1 MADQKSDNR
10 KAALL
15 SRPIEHC
22 EIAQFD
28 AEPLL
33 RQMDGMSF
41 SARAAAR
48 ARDILHAMIADED
61 CAVILTLA
69 GSSSAGGCMHVWRD
83 LVRHNMVDAIV
94 ATGAAIIDMDFFEAL
109 GFRHYRGASDGVKD
123 TELRALRIDRIYDTY
138 IDERDLQAC
147 DFQIKAIADEMKP
160 GPRSSRA
167 FIRALGRWLRTHAK
181 KPDSLLAAADACEV
195 PIFCPAFSDS
205 SAGFGLVAHQCARPD
220 AYVAIDSVADFREL
234 TQIKIAHPTTGLFM
248 IGGGAPK
255 NFAQDMVVCA
265 EILGHEAQM
274 HKYAVQI
281 TVADSRDGACSSS
294 SLKEAGSWGKVADEH
309 EQMVFAEASMIAPL
323 LASSLYHHGAWR
335 KRRARRLQRLFA
347 PAP

>member
-1 MADQKSDNR
+1 MADKEAHNR

-15 SRPIEHC
+15 SQPIAHC
-22 EIAQFD
+22 EITQFD
-28 AEPLL
+28 AEPILQ
-33 RQMDGMSF
+33 QMGGMSF

-48 ARDILHAMIADED
+48 ARAILHAMIADEA
-61 CAVILTLA
+61 CIVILTLA

-109 GFRHYRGASDGVKD
+109 GFRHYRGAPDGTKD
-123 TELRALRIDRIYDTY
+123 SELRALRIDRLYDTY
-138 IDERDLQAC
+138 IDEDNLRDC
-147 DFQIKAIADEMKP
+147 DWQIKAIADGMAP

-167 FIRALGRWLRTHAK
+167 FLRELGRWLRRHAK
-181 KPDSLLAAADACEV
+181 KPHSLLAAADACEV
-195 PIFCPAFSDS
+195 PIFCPAFSDC
-205 SAGFGLVAHQCARPD
+205 SAGFGLVAHQAARPR
-220 AYVAIDSVADFREL
+220 AHVAIDSVADFREL

-248 IGGGAPK
+248 IGGGVPK

-265 EILGHEAQM
+265 EILGHQAEM

-294 SLKEAGSWGKVADEH
+294 TLREAGSWGKVAEEH

-323 LASSLYHHGAWR
+323 LASSLYHHAPWR
-335 KRRARRLQRLFA
+335 KRRPRRLQRLFA
-347 PAP
+347 